1 MKIAYTVP
9 GDDFLKAGKASAEL
23 KRLLGRLGVAPGIVK
38 RAVVALYEGEMNM
51 AIHAGGGI
59 VEVEIEPALV
69 RIALKDKG
77 PGIPDLGLAMTEG
90 YSTAG
95 EKVREMGFGAGMGLP
110 NMARNSDTL
119 DVDTVVGKGTCVT
132 MTFALPDGGS

>member
-1 MKIAYTVP
+1 MKLTYTVP
-9 GDDFLKAGKASAEL
+9 GDDFLKAGKASADL

-59 VEVEIEPALV
+59 VDVEIEADIV
-69 RIALKDKG
+69 RIVLKDKG

-90 YSTAG
+90 YSTAS
-95 EKVREMGFGAGMGLP
+95 ENVREMGFGAGMGLP

-119 DVDTVVGKGTCVT
+119 EVDSVVGEGTCVT
-132 MTFALPDGGS
+132 MTLRLPVAVS